1 MDPIRGSCRRE
12 RVNPRRHMRK
22 GVSPVIATVIL
33 SAVVITIGGALWS
46 YTQSATTVIASDYID
61 GVMELMKTA
70 LERFTVEYVCNNS
83 DGTVLHVWIYNYG
96 DFNVTADV
104 YAFIGNQTYSTDFD
118 QPFSIP
124 SGALGCANV
133 SMSTLSSGDEVAI
146 KVHSRRQNNAYHT
159 YVVP

>member
-1 MDPIRGSCRRE
+1 M
-12 RVNPRRHMRK
+12 NPRRHKRK

-33 SAVVITIGGALWS
+33 SAVVITIGGSLWS
-46 YTQSATTVIASDYID
+46 YTQSATTVIANDYID

-96 DFNVTADV
+96 DINVTADV
-104 YAFIGNQTYSTDFD
+104 YAFVGNQTYSTDFND
-118 QPFSIP
+118 PFSIP

-133 SMSTLSSGDEVAI
+133 TVSTLNKGDEVAI

-159 YVVP
+159 YVAP